1 MQEGKGGTYRKKL
14 EKHAG
19 RKGRNIQEGN
29 GKTQEGNLETY
40 RKAANMQIGN
50 GGAYREEI

>member
-19 RKGRNIQEGN
+19 RKWRKIQEGN
-29 GKTQEGNLETY
+29 RETC
-40 RKAANMQIGN
+40 RKE
-50 GGAYREEI
+50 REEHTGRN